1 MKPFEVRTPGS
12 YSLDSK
18 TTPPRKKVGR
28 PGSAQKQKKARQVMH
43 REKYDK
49 QDMLE
54 AVLLVREEGYSRMK
68 AASHI
73 NRVKRNAVPRMTLLD
88 RLHSDLRYLPGSQL
102 LAGHRKKLKYLAQI
116 CYLELKKSSFHI
128 VPAKIC

>member
-1 MKPFEVRTPGS
+1 MKPFEVRTQGS

-54 AVLLVREEGYSRMK
+54 AVLLVREEGYSKLK
-68 AASHI
+68 AANHI
-73 NRVKRNAVPRMTLLD
+73 NGVKRNAVPRMTLLD
-88 RLHSDLRYLPGSQL
+88 RLHSNLPARKPALGRPQEKAHIFSPNL
-102 LAGHRKKLKYLAQI
+102 LLGT
-116 CYLELKKSSFHI
+116 
-128 VPAKIC
+128 

>member
-1 MKPFEVRTPGS
+1 MKPFKVRTPGS

-28 PGSAQKQKKARQVMH
+28 PGSAKKQKKARQVKH
-43 REKYDK
+43 REKYDE

-54 AVLLVREEGYSRMK
+54 AVRLVREEGYSKLK

-73 NRVKRNAVPRMTLLD
+73 NGVKRNAVPRMTLSD
-88 RLHSDLRYLPGSQL
+88 RLHSDQPARKPALGRPQEKAHIFSPNL
-102 LAGHRKKLKYLAQI
+102 LLGT
-116 CYLELKKSSFHI
+116 
-128 VPAKIC
+128 